1 MNKIHPF
8 LFSALLLLGTS
19 CGGNNDSKKP
29 TTDNKEKKDT
39 TNLQMESKEVVDSL
53 AGISGFCKPFFLV
66 GNELTFVQE
75 RIETVDCYVDQ
86 ETGETVAGEGIT
98 APKITKETIKV
109 TVTKVEKNKK
119 GVWVATL
126 KHNGDFSKKWYT
138 DEKSIW
144 NDNMTGKFPV
154 DPKQKDREID
164 GVSTSIYFNKGSW
177 SYDEQQGDGMS
188 GIHFNAEKGISEF
201 VFAYSS
207 VCETIEL
214 ITKLKSSKY

>member
-39 TNLQMESKEVVDSL
+39 TNLQTESKEVVDSL

-154 DPKQKDREID
+154 DPKHKDREID

-177 SYDEQQGDGMS
+177 SYEEQQGDGMS
-188 GIHFNAEKGISEF
+188 GIHFNAEKGINEF

-207 VCETIEL
+207 VCEAIEL
-214 ITKLKSSKY
+214 IAKLKSSKY

>member
-1 MNKIHPF
+1 MKKIHPF
-8 LFSALLLLGTS
+8 LFSALLLIGTS
-19 CGGNNDSKKP
+19 CGGNNDEKKP
-29 TTDNKEKKDT
+29 TTDNLGSKDSTNQQTKVKEEVDT
-39 TNLQMESKEVVDSL
+39 L
-53 AGISGFCKPFFLV
+53 AGIPGFCKPFFLV
-66 GNELTFVQE
+66 GNELTYVQE
-75 RIETVDCYVDQ
+75 RIETVNCYFDQ
-86 ETGETVAGEGIT
+86 ETGEMVEKASD
-98 APKITKETIKV
+98 PKITKETIKV

-188 GIHFNAEKGISEF
+188 GIHFNAEKGINEF
-201 VFAYSS
+201 VFAYSNM
-207 VCETIEL
+207 CETIEL